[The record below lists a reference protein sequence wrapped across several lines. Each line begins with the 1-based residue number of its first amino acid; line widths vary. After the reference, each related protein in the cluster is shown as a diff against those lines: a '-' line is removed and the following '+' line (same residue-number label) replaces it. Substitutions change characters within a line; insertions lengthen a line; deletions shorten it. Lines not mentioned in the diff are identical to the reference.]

1 MEELLFELIRR
12 FGQAWVTAKLQQL
25 MGGDEGAR
33 PQSENRIR
41 VDLANAVA
49 DEDFELLDRDNEV
62 YAWDEPGALEGFPP
76 PKRRKARR

>member
-1 MEELLFELIRR
+1 MQELLLALIRR
-12 FGQAWVTAKLQQL
+12 FGEAWVLAKLQQL
-25 MGGDEGAR
+25 LGGDEEQR

-41 VDLANAVA
+41 VDLAQAVA

-62 YAWDEPGALEGFPP
+62 YAWDEPAGADDFPP